1 MKFLTILIVD
11 EEYQFITMESGNV
24 FYVEQELKKYGE
36 IKVILNEEQMKTMAA
51 ELVKNG
57 TINW

>member
-1 MKFLTILIVD
+1 MKFLAILIVN
-11 EEYQFITMESGNV
+11 EEYKFITMESGNV
-24 FYVEQELKKYGE
+24 FYVEQELKKLGE
-36 IKVILNEEQMKTMAA
+36 IKVILNEDQMNNLAG